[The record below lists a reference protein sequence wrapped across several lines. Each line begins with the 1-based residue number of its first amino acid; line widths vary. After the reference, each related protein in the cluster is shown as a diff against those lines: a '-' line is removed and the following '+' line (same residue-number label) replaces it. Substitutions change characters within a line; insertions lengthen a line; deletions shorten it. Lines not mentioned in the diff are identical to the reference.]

1 MRPVKL
7 TALALLLAVAA
18 SCSSTPATPD
28 DGAEQTK
35 TEKAKTFDYP
45 DTERQDVV
53 EEIFGQTVSDP
64 YRWLEDASSD
74 KVQSWMEEQDE
85 FARDYLDDLPGRDKL
100 AERFEELFYVDALY
114 APSVRGGRYFYRRR
128 HADKEK
134 AVFYWKESAEGEEK
148 VLLDPNTMSEDG
160 SLSIGGV
167 YVAWDGKTVAYKAQ
181 ENNADEATLYVMD
194 VDTGEVSDVDVIEG
208 AKYAYPSWT
217 PDSKGFYYTYLP
229 TDASIPVDERPGH
242 AEVRYHELGTKQA
255 QDKLVRE
262 KTGDA
267 RSFLGVDLSR
277 DGRWLLAYVWH
288 GWDRADVYYQ
298 DLKADK
304 PEWTP
309 LVTGTEYSYEVHV
322 WEDNFYIFTDEKAPN
337 WRLMKVSAENP
348 ARENWTELIAQD
360 DERVL
365 DEVQIRGGHLVLS
378 YLENAHSAMDI
389 RKLDGTFVREVE
401 LPTIG
406 ASFGMKGDPDR
417 DEAYYSFMSFTT
429 PRQIYKTSIKTGET
443 ELWEKVELPIDPE
456 PYKVDQV
463 WYESKDG
470 TKVSMFIVHRKDIEL
485 DGSTPLLLY
494 GYGGFNVNMR
504 PYFRSSI
511 YPWLEAG
518 GAYAVPN
525 LRGGGEY
532 GEEWHRDGMLDKKQ
546 NTFDDFIAAAEYLI
560 EKGYTSPQKLAVAGG
575 SNGGLLVGAVMTQ
588 RPELYGAVVC
598 AVPLLDMVRYH
609 KFGSGKTWMLE
620 YGDPSKKED
629 FEYLYDYSPY
639 HHVKEGTDYPAL
651 LMLAADSDDRVDP
664 MHARKFTAR
673 VQYATSSHQPAI
685 MRIEKNAGH
694 GGGDMV
700 KKYVDKY
707 ADQYAFLMKQLGV
720 TSSGR

>member
-18 SCSSTPATPD
+18 SCSSTPSTRD
-28 DGAEQTK
+28 NGAEQTK
-35 TEKAKTFDYP
+35 KEKTKTFDYP

-74 KVQSWMEEQDE
+74 KVQSWMEAQDD

-322 WEDNFYIFTDEKAPN
+322 WEDHFYIFTDEKAPN

-389 RKLDGTFVREVE
+389 RKLDGTFVRKVE

-470 TKVSMFIVHRKDIEL
+470 TKVSMFIVHRKDIEF